1 MALQARVPI
10 VPIVIRNAGDVMW
23 KRSPLIR
30 KGTID
35 VTVLAPVPTNRWN
48 VEDLDERVAEIRRPY
63 LDTLAH
69 WPAVA

>member
-48 VEDLDERVAEIRRPY
+48 VEDLDERVAEIRLPY